1 MSTINKKEIEK
12 FSKIAD
18 EWWDTE
24 GKFKPLHKFNP
35 IRIKYLKENII
46 EHFYGVE
53 DIQEDEEGSGR
64 YWRFDCLV
72 SIRDRVDI
80 DDDKIK
86 IMKDYGVAYEHN
98 I

>member
-1 MSTINKKEIEK
+1 MKQLVTFEIQDGENEYRDYGIYDKKYSDEEI
-12 FSKIAD
+12 
-18 EWWDTE
+18 
-24 GKFKPLHKFNP
+24 
-35 IRIKYLKENII
+35 IR
-46 EHFYGVE
+46 HFYGFD

-64 YWRFDCLV
+64 YWRYDSLV

>member
-1 MSTINKKEIEK
+1 MKQLVT
-12 FSKIAD
+12 
-18 EWWDTE
+18 
-24 GKFKPLHKFNP
+24 FKTQNGEREYFDYGVYDHK
-35 IRIKYLKENII
+35 YSDENII

-53 DIQEDEEGSGR
+53 NIQEDEDGSGR
-64 YWRFDCLV
+64 YWRYDSLV

-86 IMKDYGVAYEHN
+86 IMRDYGVAYEHR

>member
-1 MSTINKKEIEK
+1 MKQLVTFICTNGEMENFDYGIYDHKYS
-12 FSKIAD
+12 D
-18 EWWDTE
+18 ED
-24 GKFKPLHKFNP
+24 
-35 IRIKYLKENII
+35 II

-80 DDDKIK
+80 DGDKIK

>member
-1 MSTINKKEIEK
+1 MFHFTSSNISRSISSHKY
-12 FSKIAD
+12 SD
-18 EWWDTE
+18 ED
-24 GKFKPLHKFNP
+24 
-35 IRIKYLKENII
+35 II

-86 IMKDYGVAYEHN
+86 IMKDYGVAYEHS